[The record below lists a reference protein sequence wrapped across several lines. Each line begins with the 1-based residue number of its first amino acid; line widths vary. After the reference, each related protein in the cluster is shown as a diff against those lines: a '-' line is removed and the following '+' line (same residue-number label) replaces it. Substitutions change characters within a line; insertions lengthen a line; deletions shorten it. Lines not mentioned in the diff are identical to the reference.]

1 MKFLKILIL
10 LAIPLGLW
18 LFIENFP
25 SGYYLDQTALP
36 YKLYV
41 SFFSDLAMPFGLYFV
56 LCLFEKWI
64 PWLKSWQAK
73 TLLVF
78 LLPTSI
84 EIGQF
89 IYQKLELTRI
99 LSMYGGAFD
108 PLDFVAFA
116 TGGLLAALLERK
128 VFAKHFK
135 FWEQDTHQTG
145 LQLKEA

>member
-99 LSMYGGAFD
+99 LSMYGGLSTRWILSHLPPVDYWQRSWSARFL
-108 PLDFVAFA
+108 PNISNFGNKTPIKPAYN
-116 TGGLLAALLERK
+116 
-128 VFAKHFK
+128 
-135 FWEQDTHQTG
+135 
-145 LQLKEA
+145 